1 MKEVARRMDKMIGKM
16 LDNRYELL
24 EVIGS
29 GGMAVVYKAK

>member
-1 MKEVARRMDKMIGKM
+1 MNNMIGKM

-29 GGMAVVYKAK
+29 GGGSRRPRQGRS